1 MMNKRLTKSTT
12 NVVLTGS
19 LAGIAEW
26 IGIDPT
32 IVRVIYVALSF
43 FSAGFPGIFLYIVLA
58 ILIPSGRR
66 GGNGSSSGY
75 GHNNPYNGN
84 TRNGNPY
91 ANNAKQR
98 KQAEKID
105 DDDWSDF

>member
-1 MMNKRLTKSTT
+1 MNKRLTKSAD
-12 NVVLTGS
+12 NVVFTGT

-32 IVRVIYVALSF
+32 IVRVIYVALSI
-43 FSAGFPGIFLYIVLA
+43 FSAGFPGFILYIAMA
-58 ILIPSGRR
+58 ILLPSGRR
-66 GGNGSSSGY
+66 SGNGTRNRY
-75 GHNNPYNGN
+75 GHDNRYNGN

-91 ANNAKQR
+91 ANSTKQR

-105 DDDWSDF
+105 DDWSDF